1 MYASYKIIIS
11 TQAAT
16 NIMKFE
22 SNSHRKYLSG
32 HRRGVTLLNM
42 AHMLQVQFSIKE
54 IIDNQTSRVSLVD
67 IKDVI
72 ETLI

>member
-54 IIDNQTSRVSLVD
+54 IIDN
-67 IKDVI
+67 
-72 ETLI
+72 

>member
-1 MYASYKIIIS
+1 MLLIKLIIS

-42 AHMLQVQFSIKE
+42 AHMLQVQIAIKE
-54 IIDNQTSRVSLVD
+54 TLDNYMSRVSLVE